1 MVSDN
6 RQAMIDTIVQHAA
19 KYQKKPLSDALLD
32 IMRRVDRT
40 DFGGT
45 EEDSARPIGHG
56 QTISQ
61 PFMVA
66 IMTDIVL
73 KHASQRESVVEIG
86 AGSGY
91 QAAILSNFFSHVTGI
106 ERLKPLAEA
115 AQVRLD
121 RLGYHQI
128 NIQHD
133 SGDLAVIG
141 PCDVVMVT
149 CGITGDIPKNWSN
162 GLRDQGILLAPYAEQ
177 ADGDMQLMLWRK
189 AKTGLL
195 PINALDQPLYCQ
207 FVPFVRAE

>member
-1 MVSDN
+1 M
-6 RQAMIDTIVQHAA
+6 
-19 KYQKKPLSDALLD
+19 
-32 IMRRVDRT
+32 DRT

-56 QTISQ
+56 QISNRSW
-61 PFMVA
+61 FNHDGHCHVCSA
-66 IMTDIVL
+66 GVGG
-73 KHASQRESVVEIG
+73 EIG

-195 PINALDQPLYCQ
+195 PIKRFHPLYCQ